1 MKRVKQKHNVIKVLM
16 QPLHWDIITE
26 YVNEQSTITDM
37 KKGGLGGG
45 NTITGLIYE
54 GKVDLSVYLSQQKDY
69 QVIGESVLYK
79 GETVAFIFKKHDF
92 YHFLKHNGVNWEKI
106 ISSQLLPDNCIYVIV
121 NNTLFII
128 EVKNQNIT
136 GSVDEKLQTC
146 DFKRKQ
152 YIKLLSHLNIEVEY
166 IYILSQWFKKNKYR
180 DVLDYIISVNCH
192 YYFDYIPLQKLGL
205 PVPEE

>member
-1 MKRVKQKHNVIKVLM
+1 M

-79 GETVAFIFKKHDF
+79 GETVAFVFKKHNF

>member
-1 MKRVKQKHNVIKVLM
+1 M

-92 YHFLKHNGVNWEKI
+92 YHFLKHNGVNWGKI